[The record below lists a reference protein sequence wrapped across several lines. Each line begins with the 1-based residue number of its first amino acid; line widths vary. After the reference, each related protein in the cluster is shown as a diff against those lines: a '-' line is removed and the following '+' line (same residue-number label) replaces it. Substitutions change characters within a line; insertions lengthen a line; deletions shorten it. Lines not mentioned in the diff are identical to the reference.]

1 MSVAR
6 RASQPVS
13 SNNAASTP
21 PWNAVAAG
29 PPADRT
35 SASEATARCSHDLG
49 PRAHRRRVVGVPRA
63 GRPDPDRLLNP
74 PRDGGP
80 TGPPSERAAKG
91 RTKRQGNEVPQ
102 HHPELEAE
110 QAYLDHAYECLEA
123 ARASA
128 IRLTDIS
135 EAGPGGTSQARFE
148 RDVLYETVAGRLSQL
163 DLGSRSLVFGRI
175 DYEGGERF
183 YIGRLGIW
191 NRERDV
197 VVVDWRAPVAEAFY
211 RATGREPLGL
221 ERRRH
226 FSTRGRTLLAIEDEL
241 FGDLSFLDEPVDGRP
256 RVQGEGALIAALET
270 ARTGRLSD
278 IVATIQA
285 EQDDIIRAP
294 MPGVLVVQGGPGT
307 GKTVVALHRAAYLLY
322 THRFPLEGQ
331 GVLVIGPNRLF
342 LAYIEQVLPSLGEAG
357 VEQSVLADLVANVRV
372 EGRAPEDVGRIK
384 GDLRMVPF
392 IERAVRDRE
401 RPLLEDLR
409 VGYGVQSL
417 WFTVE
422 QSQRVVR
429 DARRRFRT
437 HNGARKFVESEL
449 FAALAA
455 SAREEINVDTLRDR
469 LRASLDVR
477 RALERMWPVLTPAQ
491 LLHDLFGSKALMRS
505 AARKKLTEREI
516 DLLYR
521 PRAAHPDEV
530 VWSDS
535 DVALLDEARELLG
548 GRPGKRDADAVRTYG
563 HIVVDEAQDL
573 SPMDL
578 RVLSRRSLSGSMTV
592 VGDIAQSTG
601 AWAHT
606 SWDEILEHLPDRR
619 PPRSVELT
627 VGYRIPAPLVTL
639 AARVLR
645 EAAPQ
650 LKPPISVRQDGAPP
664 RIVRVASIADGLIDV
679 VRDELAEVEQG
690 NVALVCPASLVD
702 TVCDALDAAGV
713 PYGRATRRGFDQQV
727 TVVAV
732 GMVKGLEVDSAIVV
746 EPARIVSEE
755 AQGMRAL
762 YVALTRATKRL
773 TVVYAEPL
781 PAVLAE

>member
-1 MSVAR
+1 M
-6 RASQPVS
+6 
-13 SNNAASTP
+13 
-21 PWNAVAAG
+21 
-29 PPADRT
+29 
-35 SASEATARCSHDLG
+35 
-49 PRAHRRRVVGVPRA
+49 
-63 GRPDPDRLLNP
+63 
-74 PRDGGP
+74 
-80 TGPPSERAAKG
+80 
-91 RTKRQGNEVPQ
+91 PQ

-123 ARASA
+123 ARAAA

-191 NRERDV
+191 DRERDI

-241 FGDLSFLDEPVDGRP
+241 FGDLSFLDDPVDGRP

-372 EGRAPEDVGRIK
+372 DGRAPENVGRVK

-449 FAALAA
+449 FTALAA

-469 LRASLDVR
+469 LRDNLDVR
-477 RALERMWPVLTPAQ
+477 RALERMWPVLAPAQ
-491 LLHDLFGSKALMRS
+491 LLHDLFGSKALIRS
-505 AARKKLTEREI
+505 AARKQLTEREV
-516 DLLYR
+516 DLLHR
-521 PRAAHPDEV
+521 PRVAHPDKV
-530 VWSDS
+530 VWTDS

-548 GRPGKRDADAVRTYG
+548 ARPGKRDIDSVRTYG

-619 PPRSVELT
+619 PPRTVELT

-650 LKPPISVRQDGAPP
+650 LKPPISVRQDGSPP
-664 RIVRVASIADGLIDV
+664 RIVRVATITDGLIDV

-702 TVCDALDAAGV
+702 DVCDALGAAGV